1 MTKLRN
7 KIALGLM
14 ALIIL
19 SSLGACSNKSG
30 KAEEPEGE
38 VGRYVPFNSPET
50 YFDVL
55 DTKTGRMYHYSDG
68 KVTYVDIKDAV
79 KGNGAKISF

>member
-1 MTKLRN
+1 MTKLIN

-30 KAEEPEGE
+30 KAEESEGE
-38 VGRYVPFNSPET
+38 VGRYVPMEEGA
-50 YFDVL
+50 VL
-55 DTKTGRMYHYSDG
+55 DTKTGKVYLISDG
-68 KVTYVDIKDAV
+68 KAIYLDFVKDA
-79 KGNGAKISF
+79 KRSENSNWK